1 MTTLEEPRIK
11 LKVCLVGEPAVGKTS
26 LIRRFVYDD
35 FTDDYTVTLGTRIT
49 KKELRLPLSDGGAP
63 EGVTL
68 VIWDIMGQEGIR
80 ELLKEAFFQGAQGI
94 LMVSD
99 VTRPGTLALLE
110 GWRDSVAEIA
120 GTLPSYL
127 LASKVDLVDETSS
140 MEADLEAACQRWNAS
155 WGFSSAKT
163 GQGVDEAF
171 EGLARL
177 VLDGHRRRTV
187 AQ

>member
-1 MTTLEEPRIK
+1 MTSLEEPRVK

-26 LIRRFVYDD
+26 LIRRFVHDD
-35 FTDDYTVTLGTRIT
+35 FTEDYTVTLGTRIT
-49 KKELRLPLSDGGAP
+49 KKELRLPLSDGGHP

-94 LMVSD
+94 LMVCD
-99 VTRPGTLALLE
+99 VTRPETLALLE
-110 GWRDSVAEIA
+110 GWRESVAEVA

-127 LASKVDLVDETSS
+127 LASKADLIDEAVVDRT
-140 MEADLEAACQRWNAS
+140 ALEAACERWDAS

-171 EGLARL
+171 AGLTRR
-177 VLDGHRRRTV
+177 VLDGHRTV

>member
-1 MTTLEEPRIK
+1 MTSLEEPRVK

-35 FTDDYTVTLGTRIT
+35 FNDDYTVTLGTRIT
-49 KKELRLPLSDGGAP
+49 KKELRLPLSDGGDP

-94 LMVSD
+94 LMVCD
-99 VTRPGTLALLE
+99 VTRPDTLAQLE
-110 GWRDSVAEIA
+110 GWRESVQEVA
-120 GTLPSYL
+120 GPLPSYL
-127 LASKVDLVDETSS
+127 LGSKVDLTDEVSLS
-140 MEADLEAACQRWNAS
+140 EADLNAACAGWDCS
-155 WGFSSAKT
+155 WQFSSAKT
-163 GQGVDEAF
+163 GQGVEEAF
-171 EGLARL
+171 EKLTRL
-177 VLDGHRRRTV
+177 ILDGMRAP